1 MKYVLAIDQGTTGT
15 RAVLINEKSEFVFSD
30 YMEHTQ
36 IYPQS
41 GYVEHDP
48 IEIWNNT
55 KTVSNN
61 VLQQAF
67 ESGINESDIK
77 GIGIDNQGETVMLW
91 DKNTGKPLYNAIVWQ
106 CRRTYDY
113 VENLKNIPGLENKII
128 DKTGLIIDPYFSGTK
143 IKWVIDNVKGVKEKI
158 KNGEVLA
165 GTLDSWLIWKMTG
178 GKSFFN

>member
-67 ESGINESDIK
+67 ENGINESDIK

-91 DKNTGKPLYNAIVWQ
+91 DKNHFTMLLCGSAGELMIMW
-106 CRRTYDY
+106 
-113 VENLKNIPGLENKII
+113 KI
-128 DKTGLIIDPYFSGTK
+128 
-143 IKWVIDNVKGVKEKI
+143 
-158 KNGEVLA
+158 
-165 GTLDSWLIWKMTG
+165 
-178 GKSFFN
+178 

>member
-67 ESGINESDIK
+67 ENGINESDIK

-106 CRRTYDY
+106 CRRT
-113 VENLKNIPGLENKII
+113 LIMWKI
-128 DKTGLIIDPYFSGTK
+128 
-143 IKWVIDNVKGVKEKI
+143 
-158 KNGEVLA
+158 
-165 GTLDSWLIWKMTG
+165 
-178 GKSFFN
+178 

>member
-55 KTVSNN
+55 K
-61 VLQQAF
+61 L
-67 ESGINESDIK
+67 
-77 GIGIDNQGETVMLW
+77 
-91 DKNTGKPLYNAIVWQ
+91 
-106 CRRTYDY
+106 
-113 VENLKNIPGLENKII
+113 
-128 DKTGLIIDPYFSGTK
+128 
-143 IKWVIDNVKGVKEKI
+143 
-158 KNGEVLA
+158 
-165 GTLDSWLIWKMTG
+165 
-178 GKSFFN
+178 